1 MKIEEGNAVKR
12 KLFGKGWLKSFWT
25 MCATSFT
32 GVVLLMA
39 ILKPLGW
46 EGYMTPL
53 TVWQLFGM
61 CATIS
66 AAMLLWDY
74 PEGWL
79 ERLNFSPN
87 AFLFLNPLL
96 RCAVVCLIVL
106 FEGVLFG
113 FYPLSWESVIGLLPV
128 VVPVFAVTYAVTAVN
143 SHWAKKNAEEI
154 NRKIMEK
161 KTGKR
166 E

>member
-1 MKIEEGNAVKR
+1 MSEDFGKNLKIEEGNAVKR
-12 KLFGKGWLKSFWT
+12 KLFGKGRLKSFWT

-79 ERLNFSPN
+79 ELS
-87 AFLFLNPLL
+87 
-96 RCAVVCLIVL
+96 LIH
-106 FEGVLFG
+106 
-113 FYPLSWESVIGLLPV
+113 I
-128 VVPVFAVTYAVTAVN
+128 
-143 SHWAKKNAEEI
+143 
-154 NRKIMEK
+154 
-161 KTGKR
+161 
-166 E
+166 

>member
-1 MKIEEGNAVKR
+1 MKR
-12 KLFGKGWLKSFWT
+12 KLFGKGRLKSFWT

-143 SHWAKKNAEEI
+143 FHWAKKNAEEI

-161 KTGKR
+161 KTGKW

>member
-1 MKIEEGNAVKR
+1 
-12 KLFGKGWLKSFWT
+12 
-25 MCATSFT
+25 
-32 GVVLLMA
+32 
-39 ILKPLGW
+39 
-46 EGYMTPL
+46 
-53 TVWQLFGM
+53 
-61 CATIS
+61 
-66 AAMLLWDY
+66 
-74 PEGWL
+74 
-79 ERLNFSPN
+79 
-87 AFLFLNPLL
+87 
-96 RCAVVCLIVL
+96 VL

-143 SHWAKKNAEEI
+143 FHWAKKNAEEI